1 MEIKEKDEE
10 FCSEMTS
17 KILKAP
23 PEDVSYL
30 LHDGVVDEIR

>member
-17 KILKAP
+17 KILEAP

-30 LHDGVVDEIR
+30 PRDGVVDEIR

>member
-23 PEDVSYL
+23 LEDVSYL
-30 LHDGVVDEIR
+30 HHDGVVDEIR